1 MVSNILNHGGDF
13 TLNDKDFNRECLYL
27 FKGSCILNVII
38 FVISL
43 ILKMNIS
50 VLVGLILGTGI
61 LFINLNLLRHD
72 IDNAIKYGNNKVRL
86 MCGYLLR
93 YFLIGCAFYFATK
106 VKIINPFGVI
116 IPLFYP
122 RVLYTLG
129 SIIKNKKE
137 RSC

>member
-1 MVSNILNHGGDF
+1 M
-13 TLNDKDFNRECLYL
+13 NDKDFNKECLYL
-27 FKGSCILNVII
+27 FKGSCILNAII

-50 VLVGLILGTGI
+50 VLVGLLLGTGI
-61 LFINLNLLRHD
+61 LFINLNLLRRD
-72 IDNAIKYGNNKVRL
+72 LDNAIKYGNNKARL

-93 YFLIGCAFYFATK
+93 YLLIGCAFYFATK
-106 VKIINPFGVI
+106 VKIINPCGVI

-122 RVLYTLG
+122 RVLYTLK
-129 SIIKNKKE
+129 SIINNKKE